1 MRPAPSQWPATAR
14 ITGTAVV
21 REGMQ
26 VMVMRVAD
34 LATSNAVVEELL
46 ETISQA
52 QIEEAVASHLIVEI
66 RFIDTEKGDHLYVQ

>member
-1 MRPAPSQWPATAR
+1 
-14 ITGTAVV
+14 
-21 REGMQ
+21 MQ

-66 RFIDTEKGDHLYVQ
+66 RFIDTEKGDHLHVQ

>member
-1 MRPAPSQWPATAR
+1 M
-14 ITGTAVV
+14 

-46 ETISQA
+46 ETIS
-52 QIEEAVASHLIVEI
+52 
-66 RFIDTEKGDHLYVQ
+66 